1 MVRHRLRPLGQQE
14 RRRQG
19 QGRRQRQRVEQREQ
33 EREQVRDEVRDEV
46 GNEVRVEAEEGRR
59 HQVGRLILVGADTGG
74 TFTDLVALAD
84 GRLEVLKVRSTP
96 DDPAR
101 AVRDGLARLARGRRP
116 HLHYGSTVATN
127 ALLERRG
134 ARVVLLT
141 TAGFEDVLAIGRQ
154 TRPALYALE
163 PSRPEP
169 LVPAARRLGL
179 PERVL
184 ADGSI
189 EVALSAA
196 AVKRAVVQVRRSRAQ
211 AVAICLLHSYARPD
225 HERRL
230 AGALAREGL
239 HVTASHRLLREY
251 REYERVATTVVN
263 AYVGPLMAEHLGRL
277 QRAVPDGLR
286 VMQSNGGLVGAA
298 LAAAEPVRTVLSGP
312 AGGVVGAASR
322 ARAGGFAR
330 VVTFDMGGT
339 STDVSL
345 VDGTP
350 SWSAETTA
358 AGLPVRVPVI
368 DIHTVGAGGGS
379 IARVD
384 AGGALRVGPESAGA
398 DPGPACYGRGTLPT
412 VTDANLVLGRLVETE
427 FLGGEFTLD
436 RARARAA
443 LRPLAAALGR
453 SVEAAA
459 AGVLDVVTAA
469 MERALRV
476 ITVERGHDPRELA
489 LVAFGGAGGLH
500 AADLAHALGMR
511 RVYVPRHPGLLSA
524 WGMLS
529 ADVVRDVGRTLRRVQ
544 PPERV
549 LAAGFRALR
558 REAHAALVADGVRD
572 ARVEPMLDV
581 RYAGQSYE
589 VTVPWTRNWR
599 RAFHRRHEQLFG
611 HASPDRPVEVVTLRL
626 RARGGGA
633 RVPSERIPRGGA
645 AEPRAMRPVVF
656 DGRARRTPVFR
667 RDALRVGWRQ
677 DGPAIVCEYS
687 ATTVV
692 PPGWRA
698 TVERTG
704 GLVMEDRDA

>member
-1 MVRHRLRPLGQQE
+1 
-14 RRRQG
+14 
-19 QGRRQRQRVEQREQ
+19 
-33 EREQVRDEVRDEV
+33 
-46 GNEVRVEAEEGRR
+46 
-59 HQVGRLILVGADTGG
+59 
-74 TFTDLVALAD
+74 VALD
-84 GRLEVLKVRSTP
+84 GGRLEVLKVRSTP

-101 AVRDGLARLARGRRP
+101 AVREGIARLARGRRLR
-116 HLHYGSTVATN
+116 LHYGSTVATN

-154 TRPALYALE
+154 TRPSLYALE
-163 PSRPEP
+163 PTRPEP
-169 LVPAARRLGL
+169 LVPAKHRIGL

-189 EVALSAA
+189 ELSLSNAA
-196 AVKRAVVQVRRSRAQ
+196 IRRAVAQVRRSGAR

-230 AGALAREGL
+230 ADALARDGL

-263 AYVGPLMAEHLGRL
+263 AYVGPLMAQHLGHL

-312 AGGVVGAASR
+312 AGGVVGAARR
-322 ARAGGFAR
+322 ARDAGFER

-350 SWSAETTA
+350 SWSAETIA

-379 IARVD
+379 IARID

-427 FLGGEFTLD
+427 FLGGELTLD
-436 RARARAA
+436 TARAHAA
-443 LRPLAAALGR
+443 LGRLATTLGR

-500 AADLAHALGMR
+500 AADLARALGMR

-529 ADVVRDVGRTLRRVQ
+529 ADVVRAVGRTLREVMPSERTLSSGF
-544 PPERV
+544 RV
-549 LAAGFRALR
+549 LRRDAEYAL
-558 REAHAALVADGVRD
+558 AADGVRG
-572 ARVEPMLDV
+572 ARIEPMLDV

-589 VTVPWTRNWR
+589 VTVPWTRRWA
-599 RAFHRRHEQLFG
+599 RAFHERHRRLFG
-611 HASPDRPVEVVTLRL
+611 HADAGRPLEVVTLRL

-633 RVPSERIPRGGA
+633 RVPSERTSASGRAKPRVM
-645 AEPRAMRPVVF
+645 RAVVF
-656 DGRARRTPVFR
+656 DGKVRRTPVFR
-667 RDALRVGWRQ
+667 RDDLRLGWRQ
-677 DGPAIVCEYS
+677 NGPAIVCEYS

-692 PPGWRA
+692 PPGRRA

-704 GLVMEDRDA
+704 GVVLEDRDA

>member
-1 MVRHRLRPLGQQE
+1 M
-14 RRRQG
+14 
-19 QGRRQRQRVEQREQ
+19 
-33 EREQVRDEVRDEV
+33 
-46 GNEVRVEAEEGRR
+46 
-59 HQVGRLILVGADTGG
+59 
-74 TFTDLVALAD
+74 
-84 GRLEVLKVRSTP
+84 KVRSTP

-101 AVRDGLARLARGRRP
+101 AVREGLARLARGRRL

-141 TAGFEDVLAIGRQ
+141 TEGFEDVFAIGRQ

-163 PSRPEP
+163 PVRPEP
-169 LVPAARRLGL
+169 LVPASRRIGIA
-179 PERVL
+179 ERVL

-189 EVALSAA
+189 EVALDGATL
-196 AVKRAVVQVRRSRAQ
+196 KRAVARVRASRAQ

-230 AGALAREGL
+230 ADALSGEGL

-277 QRAVPDGLR
+277 QAAVPDGLR
-286 VMQSNGGLVGAA
+286 VMQSNGGLVGAT

-322 ARAGGFAR
+322 ARAAGLDR

-345 VDGTP
+345 VDGSP

-398 DPGPACYGRGTLPT
+398 DPGPACYGSGTLPT

-427 FLGGEFTLD
+427 FLGGEL
-436 RARARAA
+436 ALEPERARAA
-443 LRPLAAALGR
+443 LRPLATKLGR
-453 SVEAAA
+453 SLEAAA
-459 AGVLDVVTAA
+459 AGVIDVVTAA

-476 ITVERGHDPRELA
+476 ITVERGHDPRELS

-500 AADLAHALGMR
+500 AADLARALGMR
-511 RVYVPRHPGLLSA
+511 RAYVPRHPGLLSA

-529 ADVVRDVGRTLRRVQ
+529 ADVVRDVGRTLRQVD

-549 LAAGFRALR
+549 LTAGFRALR
-558 REAHAALVADGVRD
+558 RDADAAMAADGVRG
-572 ARVEPMLDV
+572 ARIEAMLDV

-589 VTVPWTRNWR
+589 VTVPWRRGWR

-611 HASPDRPVEVVTLRL
+611 HAAPGRPLEVVTLRL

-633 RVPSERIPRGGA
+633 RVPSERMLRRGTVR
-645 AEPRAMRPVVF
+645 PRALRPVVF
-656 DGRARRTPVFR
+656 DGHPRRTPVFR
-667 RDALRVGWRQ
+667 RDDLDVGWRQ
-677 DGPAIVCEYS
+677 AGPAIVCEYS

-704 GLVMEDRDA
+704 GILLEDRNA